1 MSGNLRFYANIVS
14 VILMII
20 VVFMNYLGYWTGARF
35 AQILFFFAMIF
46 AVLGVGVEIGKK
58 LKNRSE

>member
-14 VILMII
+14 VILII
-20 VVFMNYLGYWTGARF
+20 IFVLMNYLGYWTADRF
-35 AQILFFFAMIF
+35 VQILFFFVMII

-58 LKNRSE
+58 

>member
-1 MSGNLRFYANIVS
+1 MSGNLRFYTQIVS

-20 VVFMNYLGYWTGARF
+20 FVFMNFLGYWAAARF
-35 AQILFFFAMIF
+35 VQILFFFAMIF
-46 AVLGVGVEIGKK
+46 AVFGVGIEIGKK